1 MLPLFTHNTQTH
13 PTLQELQAAGAA
25 AAWYPGLTTMVA
37 LQANWDFLND
47 FKERGTAAIDAF
59 LVQASGSKWGTV
71 SNGSVLGAE
80 RIREMEDKY
89 LPS

>member
-1 MLPLFTHNTQTH
+1 
-13 PTLQELQAAGAA
+13 
-25 AAWYPGLTTMVA
+25 MVA

-47 FKERGTAAIDAF
+47 FQDRGTAAIDDF
-59 LVQASGSKWGTV
+59 LVQASDSKWGAV

-80 RIREMEDKY
+80 RIGEMEAKY

>member
-1 MLPLFTHNTQTH
+1 
-13 PTLQELQAAGAA
+13 
-25 AAWYPGLTTMVA
+25 MVA

-47 FKERGTAAIDAF
+47 FQERGTAAIDDF
-59 LVQASGSKWGTV
+59 LVQASGSKWGVV

-89 LPS
+89 LSR